1 MTPGLEVPCD
11 DAVILRGPV
20 PVEVADKIG
29 VGERSHH
36 PTLSPGPLRDE
47 KLKQKP
53 TGEYYQVQSQPRKK
67 NWAFFF
73 FQKVP
78 FEGGGG
84 KRMSPDEL

>member
-36 PTLSPGPLRDE
+36 PTLSPRLLRDE

-53 TGEYYQVQSQPRKK
+53 TGEYYYQVQSQPRKK
-67 NWAFFF
+67 KSGLFVSEKFRLKA
-73 FQKVP
+73 
-78 FEGGGG
+78 GG
-84 KRMSPDEL
+84 KQMSPDGL

>member
-67 NWAFFF
+67 TGLFSFSKKFRLKEA
-73 FQKVP
+73 
-78 FEGGGG
+78 GGN
-84 KRMSPDEL
+84 E